1 MMNAILGLFMLTA
14 GVSAIHS
21 STHHGTNRF
30 AGKSKSNV
38 VAKVIEMLETE
49 KSTIAEDIKKEAA
62 AMAEYMD
69 YCDDEQKAKDFAI
82 RDADRVLE
90 DTSALIEDN
99 TAQIAAL
106 EEEIAEI
113 GVQMADRQEEH
124 DKIKK
129 LRDERHAEFKKREAE
144 QTVMIS
150 ELVKMEK
157 ALKEQIDRMTT
168 PPPVE
173 TGAAEEGEEAAAE
186 GEAAAEAAPEAP
198 PAAEGAPAALL
209 QKSSWAHPHLSPET
223 VQNMKVLYQTTMNAL
238 MQDPEAAPKGGAFLQ
253 EHQPSAESANTADN
267 LASFEGL
274 KVKARE
280 ALQRERDQEKKEVNE
295 FMVEKQSLMGA
306 MTLFNSK
313 LDDANEDKNRLSEE
327 KAQAEAENAQ
337 AKESKAADEKA
348 LAELVSTC
356 NAASESWDARQK
368 DAAAE
373 QAAITKACEI
383 LGSRVKVFLQV
394 GDSKAEKSTAPTAVR
409 QRLITKFRTLGS
421 KLHSIS
427 MLNMVS
433 AMSVTPMEKI
443 KGLISDMIEKLQ
455 KEAAEAANMHA
466 FCQEETKANKE
477 ANEKT
482 QKELDTINNRLEA
495 ALAKKQSLTDRVSEL
510 QAQIKDIESADAEAL
525 KIRTDENEVFVKQE
539 ADFKEAAA
547 AVDDAIDVLKDFYG
561 DVGIGAALVQQPAAP
576 PKLGGRKD
584 ASAGGIL
591 SILDMMSDQF
601 STTVDKLQ
609 REEREATE
617 AYEKLTNDNEVSK
630 TNKLMEIKTS
640 ESQIMSLTEAAGDYT
655 VDKTE
660 ATKTMDAIV
669 AYAEKL
675 KPQCEN
681 RVVPYAERK
690 AKREA
695 EIEGLKEAFQILV
708 DTADSMGGFLQTH
721 SHPTRRFH

>member
-1 MMNAILGLFMLTA
+1 M
-14 GVSAIHS
+14 
-21 STHHGTNRF
+21 HHGANRF
-30 AGKSKSNV
+30 AGQSKSNV
-38 VAKVIEMLETE
+38 VDKVIEMLGAE
-49 KSTIAEDIKKEAA
+49 KAKIAEDIKGEAA

-69 YCDDEQKAKDFAI
+69 YCDDEQKAKDFSI
-82 RDADRVLE
+82 RDSDRVIE

-144 QTVMIS
+144 QLVMIG
-150 ELVKMEK
+150 ELIKMEK
-157 ALKEQIDRMTT
+157 ALKEQIERMTT
-168 PPPVE
+168 PPPIPDAP
-173 TGAAEEGEEAAAE
+173 AAEEAAAE
-186 GEAAAEAAPEAP
+186 EGGAE
-198 PAAEGAPAALL
+198 ALL
-209 QKSSWAHPHLSPET
+209 QKSASAHQVLHLSP
-223 VQNMKVLYQTTMNAL
+223 VMVKQMRSLYSETMNAL
-238 MQDPEAAPKGGAFLQ
+238 MKDPEAASGKGAFLQ
-253 EHQPSAESANTADN
+253 VEQPDAANAGTADN
-267 LASFEGL
+267 LASFEAL
-274 KVKARE
+274 KVKAQE
-280 ALQRERDQEKKEVNE
+280 ALQREKEQEKKEVNE

-337 AKESKAADEKA
+337 AKEGKASDEKA

-356 NAASESWDARQK
+356 NSAAEAWDARQK

-373 QAAITKACEI
+373 QAAITKAMEI
-383 LGSRVKVFLQV
+383 LGSRVKVLLQI
-394 GDSKAEKSTAPTAVR
+394 DDKKEDRRTQPDVR
-409 QRLITKFRTLGS
+409 QRLIGKFRALGT

-482 QKELDTINNRLEA
+482 QKELDTINSRLES
-495 ALAKKQSLTDRVSEL
+495 ALAKKQSLEDRVSEL
-510 QAQIKDIESADAEAL
+510 QTQIKDIESADAEAL
-525 KIRTDENEVFVKQE
+525 KIRQDENTVFLKQE

-561 DVGIGAALVQQPAAP
+561 DVGIGAFVQQPAAP

-609 REEREATE
+609 REEREAVE
-617 AYEKLTNDNEVSK
+617 AYEKLTNENEVAK

-655 VDKTE
+655 IDKDE

-721 SHPTRRFH
+721 AHPNRRFH

>member
-1 MMNAILGLFMLTA
+1 MNTILGLLA
-14 GVSAIHS
+14 LVSGVSAIHS
-21 STHHGTNRF
+21 AMHHGANRF
-30 AGKSKSNV
+30 AGQSKSNV
-38 VAKVIEMLETE
+38 VDKVIEMLGAE
-49 KSTIAEDIKKEAA
+49 KAKIAEDIKGEAA

-69 YCDDEQKAKDFAI
+69 YCDDEQKAKDFSI
-82 RDADRVLE
+82 RDSDRVIE

-144 QTVMIS
+144 QLVMIG
-150 ELVKMEK
+150 ELIKMEK
-157 ALKEQIDRMTT
+157 ALKEQIERMTT
-168 PPPVE
+168 PPPLPE
-173 TGAAEEGEEAAAE
+173 APAAEEAAAE
-186 GEAAAEAAPEAP
+186 EGGAE
-198 PAAEGAPAALL
+198 ALL
-209 QKSSWAHPHLSPET
+209 QKSASAHQVLHLPP
-223 VQNMKVLYQTTMNAL
+223 VMVKQMRILYSETMNAL
-238 MQDPEAAPKGGAFLQ
+238 MKDPEAASGKGAFLQ
-253 EHQPSAESANTADN
+253 VEQPDAANAGTADN
-267 LASFEGL
+267 LASFEAL
-274 KVKARE
+274 KVKAQE
-280 ALQRERDQEKKEVNE
+280 ALQREKEQEKKEVNE

-337 AKESKAADEKA
+337 AKEGKASDEKA

-356 NAASESWDARQK
+356 NSAAEAWDARQK

-373 QAAITKACEI
+373 QAAITKAMEI
-383 LGSRVKVFLQV
+383 LGSRVKVLLQI
-394 GDSKAEKSTAPTAVR
+394 DDKKEARTTQPDVR
-409 QRLITKFRTLGS
+409 QRLIGKFRALGT

-466 FCQEETKANKE
+466 FCEEETKANKE

-482 QKELDTINNRLEA
+482 QKELDTINSRLES
-495 ALAKKQSLTDRVSEL
+495 ALAKKQSLEDRVSEL
-510 QAQIKDIESADAEAL
+510 QTQIKDIESADAEAL
-525 KIRTDENEVFVKQE
+525 KIRQDENTVFLKQE

-561 DVGIGAALVQQPAAP
+561 DVGIGAFVQQPAAP

-609 REEREATE
+609 REEREAVE
-617 AYEKLTNDNEVSK
+617 AYEKLTNENEVAK

-655 VDKTE
+655 IDKDE

-721 SHPTRRFH
+721 AHPNRRFH

>member
-1 MMNAILGLFMLTA
+1 
-14 GVSAIHS
+14 
-21 STHHGTNRF
+21 
-30 AGKSKSNV
+30 
-38 VAKVIEMLETE
+38 
-49 KSTIAEDIKKEAA
+49 
-62 AMAEYMD
+62 
-69 YCDDEQKAKDFAI
+69 
-82 RDADRVLE
+82 
-90 DTSALIEDN
+90 
-99 TAQIAAL
+99 
-106 EEEIAEI
+106 
-113 GVQMADRQEEH
+113 
-124 DKIKK
+124 
-129 LRDERHAEFKKREAE
+129 
-144 QTVMIS
+144 
-150 ELVKMEK
+150 
-157 ALKEQIDRMTT
+157 
-168 PPPVE
+168 
-173 TGAAEEGEEAAAE
+173 
-186 GEAAAEAAPEAP
+186 
-198 PAAEGAPAALL
+198 
-209 QKSSWAHPHLSPET
+209 
-223 VQNMKVLYQTTMNAL
+223 MNAL

-253 EHQPSAESANTADN
+253 EAQPDAENAGTADN
-267 LASFEGL
+267 LASFEAL
-274 KVKARE
+274 KVKAQE
-280 ALQRERDQEKKEVNE
+280 ALQREREQEKSEENE

-356 NAASESWDARQK
+356 NAAAASWDARQK

-373 QAAITKACEI
+373 QAAITKAQEI

-394 GDSKAEKSTAPTAVR
+394 ENQKKADTNEPTAVR
-409 QRLITKFRTLGS
+409 QKLISKFRSLG
-421 KLHSIS
+421 KNLHSIS

-443 KGLISDMIEKLQ
+443 KGLITDMIAKLQ

-466 FCQEETKANKE
+466 FCEEETKANKE

-482 QKELDTINNRLEA
+482 QGELDTTNNRLESA
-495 ALAKKQSLTDRVSEL
+495 SAKKQDLEDRVAEL
-510 QAQIKDIESADAEAL
+510 QAQIKDIENADAEAL
-525 KIRTDENEVFVKQE
+525 KIRQDENAAFLKNE

-576 PKLGGRKD
+576 PKLGGRSD

-609 REEREATE
+609 REEREAVE
-617 AYEKLTNDNEVSK
+617 AYEKLTNENDVAKTSK
-630 TNKLMEIKTS
+630 KMEIKTS
-640 ESQIMSLTEAAGDYT
+640 ESQIMSLTEAVGDYT
-655 VDKTE
+655 IDLTE
-660 ATKTMDAIV
+660 GTKTMDAIK

-708 DTADSMGGFLQTH
+708 GTADSMGGFLQTH
-721 SHPTRRFH
+721 SHPNRRFH

>member
-1 MMNAILGLFMLTA
+1 
-14 GVSAIHS
+14 
-21 STHHGTNRF
+21 
-30 AGKSKSNV
+30 
-38 VAKVIEMLETE
+38 
-49 KSTIAEDIKKEAA
+49 
-62 AMAEYMD
+62 
-69 YCDDEQKAKDFAI
+69 
-82 RDADRVLE
+82 
-90 DTSALIEDN
+90 
-99 TAQIAAL
+99 
-106 EEEIAEI
+106 
-113 GVQMADRQEEH
+113 
-124 DKIKK
+124 
-129 LRDERHAEFKKREAE
+129 
-144 QTVMIS
+144 
-150 ELVKMEK
+150 
-157 ALKEQIDRMTT
+157 
-168 PPPVE
+168 
-173 TGAAEEGEEAAAE
+173 
-186 GEAAAEAAPEAP
+186 
-198 PAAEGAPAALL
+198 
-209 QKSSWAHPHLSPET
+209 
-223 VQNMKVLYQTTMNAL
+223 MNAL

-253 EHQPSAESANTADN
+253 EAQPDAENAGTADN
-267 LASFEGL
+267 LASFEAL
-274 KVKARE
+274 KVKAQE
-280 ALQRERDQEKKEVNE
+280 ALQREREQEKSEENE

-356 NAASESWDARQK
+356 NAAAASWDTRQK

-373 QAAITKACEI
+373 QAAITKAQEI

-394 GDSKAEKSTAPTAVR
+394 ENQKKADTNEPTAVR
-409 QRLITKFRTLGS
+409 QKLISKFRSLG
-421 KLHSIS
+421 KNLHSIS

-443 KGLISDMIEKLQ
+443 KGLITDMIAKLQ

-466 FCQEETKANKE
+466 FCEEETKANKE

-482 QKELDTINNRLEA
+482 QGELDTTNNRLESA
-495 ALAKKQSLTDRVSEL
+495 SAKKQELEDRVAEL
-510 QAQIKDIESADAEAL
+510 AAQIKDIESADAEAL
-525 KIRTDENEVFVKQE
+525 KIRQDENAAFLKNE

-561 DVGIGAALVQQPAAP
+561 DVGIGAFVQQGQPAAP

-591 SILDMMSDQF
+591 SILDMMSDNF
-601 STTVDKLQ
+601 ATTVSNLQ
-609 REEREATE
+609 REEREAVA
-617 AYEKLTNDNEVSK
+617 AYEKLMNENEVSLTAK
-630 TNKLMEIKTS
+630 KMEIKTS

-655 VDKTE
+655 IDKTE
-660 ATKTMDAIV
+660 QTKAMDAIL

-675 KPQCEN
+675 KPTCEN

-721 SHPTRRFH
+721 SHPNRRLH

>member
-1 MMNAILGLFMLTA
+1 MNTILGLLA
-14 GVSAIHS
+14 LVSGVSAIHS
-21 STHHGTNRF
+21 AMHHGANRF
-30 AGKSKSNV
+30 AGQSKSNV
-38 VAKVIEMLETE
+38 VDKVIEMLGAE
-49 KSTIAEDIKKEAA
+49 KAKIAEDIKGEAA

-69 YCDDEQKAKDFAI
+69 YCDDEQKAKDFSI
-82 RDADRVLE
+82 RDSDRVIE

-144 QTVMIS
+144 QLVMIG
-150 ELVKMEK
+150 ELIKMEK
-157 ALKEQIDRMTT
+157 ALKQQIERMTT
-168 PPPVE
+168 PPPIPDAP
-173 TGAAEEGEEAAAE
+173 AAEEAAAE
-186 GEAAAEAAPEAP
+186 EGGAE
-198 PAAEGAPAALL
+198 ALL
-209 QKSSWAHPHLSPET
+209 QKSASAHQVLHLSP
-223 VQNMKVLYQTTMNAL
+223 VMVKQMRSLYSETMNAL
-238 MQDPEAAPKGGAFLQ
+238 MKDPEAASGKGAFLQ
-253 EHQPSAESANTADN
+253 VEQPDAANAGTADN
-267 LASFEGL
+267 LASFEAL
-274 KVKARE
+274 KVKAQE
-280 ALQRERDQEKKEVNE
+280 ALQREKEQEKKEVNE

-337 AKESKAADEKA
+337 AKEGKASDEKA

-356 NAASESWDARQK
+356 NSAAEAWDARQK

-373 QAAITKACEI
+373 QAAITKAMEI
-383 LGSRVKVFLQV
+383 LGSRVKVLLQI
-394 GDSKAEKSTAPTAVR
+394 DDKKEDRTTQPDVR
-409 QRLITKFRTLGS
+409 QRLVGKFRALGT

-466 FCQEETKANKE
+466 FCKEETKANKE

-482 QKELDTINNRLEA
+482 QKELDTINSRLES
-495 ALAKKQSLTDRVSEL
+495 ALAKKQSLEDRVSEL
-510 QAQIKDIESADAEAL
+510 QTQIKDIESADAEAL
-525 KIRTDENEVFVKQE
+525 KIRQDENTVFLKQE

-561 DVGIGAALVQQPAAP
+561 DVGIGAFVQQPAAP

-609 REEREATE
+609 REEREAVE
-617 AYEKLTNDNEVSK
+617 AYEKLTNENEVAK

-655 VDKTE
+655 IDKDE

-721 SHPTRRFH
+721 AHPNRRFH

>member
-1 MMNAILGLFMLTA
+1 MKILY
-14 GVSAIHS
+14 
-21 STHHGTNRF
+21 
-30 AGKSKSNV
+30 SK
-38 VAKVIEMLETE
+38 
-49 KSTIAEDIKKEAA
+49 
-62 AMAEYMD
+62 
-69 YCDDEQKAKDFAI
+69 
-82 RDADRVLE
+82 
-90 DTSALIEDN
+90 
-99 TAQIAAL
+99 
-106 EEEIAEI
+106 
-113 GVQMADRQEEH
+113 
-124 DKIKK
+124 
-129 LRDERHAEFKKREAE
+129 
-144 QTVMIS
+144 TV
-150 ELVKMEK
+150 
-157 ALKEQIDRMTT
+157 
-168 PPPVE
+168 
-173 TGAAEEGEEAAAE
+173 
-186 GEAAAEAAPEAP
+186 
-198 PAAEGAPAALL
+198 
-209 QKSSWAHPHLSPET
+209 
-223 VQNMKVLYQTTMNAL
+223 NAL
-238 MQDPEAAPKGGAFLQ
+238 MKDPEAASGKGAFLQ
-253 EHQPSAESANTADN
+253 VEQEPSGGTADN
-267 LASFEGL
+267 LASFEAL
-274 KVKARE
+274 KVKAQE
-280 ALQRERDQEKKEVNE
+280 ALQREREQEKKEVNE

-337 AKESKAADEKA
+337 AKEGKASDEKA

-356 NAASESWDARQK
+356 NSAAEAWDARQK

-373 QAAITKACEI
+373 QAAITKAMEI
-383 LGSRVKVFLQV
+383 LGSRVKVLLQV
-394 GDSKAEKSTAPTAVR
+394 DDKKEVKATAPNAVR
-409 QRLITKFRTLGS
+409 QRLISKFRTLGT

-443 KGLISDMIEKLQ
+443 KGLIEDMIAKLT
-455 KEAAEAANMHA
+455 KEAAEAASMHK
-466 FCQEETKANKE
+466 FCVEETKANKE

-495 ALAKKQSLTDRVSEL
+495 ATTKKQSLEDRVAEL
-510 QAQIKDIESADAEAL
+510 QTQIKDIENADAEAL
-525 KIRTDENEVFVKQE
+525 KIRQDENTVFLKQE

-561 DVGIGAALVQQPAAP
+561 DVGIGAFVQQPAAP

-609 REEREATE
+609 REEREAVE
-617 AYEKLTNDNEVSK
+617 AYEKLTNENEVAK

-640 ESQIMSLTEAAGDYT
+640 ESQIMSLTEATGDYT
-655 VDKTE
+655 IDLTE
-660 ATKTMDAIV
+660 ATKTMDAIK

-708 DTADSMGGFLQTH
+708 DTADSMQSNFLQIEH
-721 SHPTRRFH
+721 AHPNRRFKTH

>member
-1 MMNAILGLFMLTA
+1 MNTILGLLA
-14 GVSAIHS
+14 LVSGVSAIHS
-21 STHHGTNRF
+21 AMHHGANRF
-30 AGKSKSNV
+30 AGQSKSNV
-38 VAKVIEMLETE
+38 VDKVIEMLGAE
-49 KSTIAEDIKKEAA
+49 KAKIAEDIKGEAA

-69 YCDDEQKAKDFAI
+69 YCDDEQKAKDFSI
-82 RDADRVLE
+82 RDSDRVIE

-144 QTVMIS
+144 QLVMIG
-150 ELVKMEK
+150 ELIKMEK
-157 ALKEQIDRMTT
+157 ALKEQIERMTT
-168 PPPVE
+168 PPPIPDAP
-173 TGAAEEGEEAAAE
+173 AAEEAAAE
-186 GEAAAEAAPEAP
+186 EGGAE
-198 PAAEGAPAALL
+198 ALL
-209 QKSSWAHPHLSPET
+209 QKSASAHQVLHLSP
-223 VQNMKVLYQTTMNAL
+223 VMVKQMRSLYSETMNAL
-238 MQDPEAAPKGGAFLQ
+238 MKDPEAASGKGAFLQ
-253 EHQPSAESANTADN
+253 VEQPDAANAGTADN
-267 LASFEGL
+267 LASFEAL
-274 KVKARE
+274 KVKAQE
-280 ALQRERDQEKKEVNE
+280 ALQREKEQEKKEVNE

-337 AKESKAADEKA
+337 AKEGKASDEKA

-356 NAASESWDARQK
+356 NSAAEAWDARQK

-373 QAAITKACEI
+373 QAAITKAMEI
-383 LGSRVKVFLQV
+383 LGSRVKVLLQI
-394 GDSKAEKSTAPTAVR
+394 DDKKEDRRTQPDVR
-409 QRLITKFRTLGS
+409 QRLIGKFRALGT

-482 QKELDTINNRLEA
+482 QKELDTINSRLES
-495 ALAKKQSLTDRVSEL
+495 ALAKKQSLEDRVSEL
-510 QAQIKDIESADAEAL
+510 QTQIKDIESADAEAL
-525 KIRTDENEVFVKQE
+525 KIRQDENTVFLKQE

-561 DVGIGAALVQQPAAP
+561 DVGIGAFVQQPAAP

-609 REEREATE
+609 REEREAVE
-617 AYEKLTNDNEVSK
+617 AYEKLTNENEVAK

-655 VDKTE
+655 IDKDE

-721 SHPTRRFH
+721 AHPNRRFH

>member
-1 MMNAILGLFMLTA
+1 MKILY
-14 GVSAIHS
+14 
-21 STHHGTNRF
+21 
-30 AGKSKSNV
+30 SK
-38 VAKVIEMLETE
+38 
-49 KSTIAEDIKKEAA
+49 
-62 AMAEYMD
+62 
-69 YCDDEQKAKDFAI
+69 
-82 RDADRVLE
+82 
-90 DTSALIEDN
+90 
-99 TAQIAAL
+99 
-106 EEEIAEI
+106 
-113 GVQMADRQEEH
+113 
-124 DKIKK
+124 
-129 LRDERHAEFKKREAE
+129 
-144 QTVMIS
+144 TV
-150 ELVKMEK
+150 
-157 ALKEQIDRMTT
+157 
-168 PPPVE
+168 
-173 TGAAEEGEEAAAE
+173 
-186 GEAAAEAAPEAP
+186 
-198 PAAEGAPAALL
+198 
-209 QKSSWAHPHLSPET
+209 
-223 VQNMKVLYQTTMNAL
+223 NAL
-238 MQDPEAAPKGGAFLQ
+238 MKDPEAASGKGAFLQ
-253 EHQPSAESANTADN
+253 VEQEPSGGTADN
-267 LASFEGL
+267 LASFEAL
-274 KVKARE
+274 KVKAQE
-280 ALQRERDQEKKEVNE
+280 ALQREKEQEKKEVNE

-337 AKESKAADEKA
+337 AKEGKASDEKA

-356 NAASESWDARQK
+356 NSAAEAWDARQK

-373 QAAITKACEI
+373 QAAITKAMEI
-383 LGSRVKVFLQV
+383 LGSRVKVLLQI
-394 GDSKAEKSTAPTAVR
+394 DDKKEARTTQPDVR
-409 QRLITKFRTLGS
+409 QRLIGKFRALCT

-455 KEAAEAANMHA
+455 KEAAEASNMHA
-466 FCQEETKANKE
+466 FCEEETKANKE

-482 QKELDTINNRLEA
+482 QKELDTINSRLES
-495 ALAKKQSLTDRVSEL
+495 ALAKKQSLEDRVSEL
-510 QAQIKDIESADAEAL
+510 QTQIKDIENADAEAL
-525 KIRTDENEVFVKQE
+525 KIRQDENTVFLKQE

-561 DVGIGAALVQQPAAP
+561 DVGIGAFVQQPAAP
-576 PKLGGRKD
+576 PKLGGPKD

-609 REEREATE
+609 REEREAVE
-617 AYEKLTNDNEVSK
+617 AYEKLTNENEVAK

-640 ESQIMSLTEAAGDYT
+640 ESQIMSLTEATGDYT
-655 VDKTE
+655 IDLTE
-660 ATKTMDAIV
+660 ATKTMDAIK

-708 DTADSMGGFLQTH
+708 D
-721 SHPTRRFH
+721 

>member
-1 MMNAILGLFMLTA
+1 MKTILSLLMLVA

-21 STHHGTNRF
+21 ATHHGTNRF
-30 AGKSKSNV
+30 AGKSKDNV

-49 KSTIAEDIKKEAA
+49 KGKIAEDIKKEAA

-82 RDADRVLE
+82 RDADRVIE

-99 TAQIAAL
+99 TAQISAL

-129 LRDERHAEFKKREAE
+129 LRDERHEEFKKREAE
-144 QTVMIS
+144 QLVMIG
-150 ELVKMEK
+150 ELIKMEA
-157 ALKEQIDRMTT
+157 ALKQQIESMTT
-168 PPPVE
+168 PPPIE
-173 TGAAEEGEEAAAE
+173 SPSAEAAE
-186 GEAAAEAAPEAP
+186 GEAAEGAEA
-198 PAAEGAPAALL
+198 LV
-209 QKSSWAHPHLSPET
+209 QKTSFSYLHLSPET
-223 VQNMKVLYQTTMNAL
+223 VQKMKFLYKKTMDAL
-238 MQDPEAAPKGGAFLQ
+238 MLDPEAAPKGGAFLQ
-253 EHQPSAESANTADN
+253 EQEDPASAENAGTADN
-267 LASFEGL
+267 LATFDSL
-274 KVKARE
+274 KVKAQE
-280 ALQRERDQEKKEVNE
+280 ALQRERDQEKQEANE
-295 FMVEKQSLMGA
+295 FIVEKQALMGA
-306 MTLFNSK
+306 MKLFNHK
-313 LDDANEDKNRLSEE
+313 LDDANEDKDKLSEE
-327 KAQAEAENAQ
+327 KAQAEAENKQ
-337 AKESKAADEKA
+337 ATASKAADEKA
-348 LAELVSTC
+348 LQELVMTC
-356 NAASESWDARQK
+356 NDAAAAWDARQK

-373 QAAITKACEI
+373 QAAITKAQEI

-394 GDSKAEKSTAPTAVR
+394 QGQKSEKTDQSNEPNVVR
-409 QRLITKFRTLGS
+409 AKLIKKFRTLGT
-421 KLHSIS
+421 KLRSIS

-443 KGLISDMIEKLQ
+443 KGLISDMIEKLT

-482 QKELDTINNRLEA
+482 QGELDTTNNRLEA
-495 ALAKKQSLTDRVSEL
+495 ALAKKQDLQDRVAEL
-510 QAQIKDIESADAEAL
+510 SGEIKEIDAANAEAL
-525 KIRTDENEVFVKQE
+525 KIRQDENAAFLKNE

-561 DVGIGAALVQQPAAP
+561 DVGIGAFVQQGQPAAP

-591 SILDMMSDQF
+591 SILDMMSDNF
-601 STTVDKLQ
+601 ATTVSNLQ
-609 REEREATE
+609 REEREAVA
-617 AYEKLTNDNEVSK
+617 AYEKLMNENEVSLTAK
-630 TNKLMEIKTS
+630 KMEIKTS
-640 ESQIMSLTEAAGDYT
+640 ESQIMSLTEAAGDFT
-655 VDKTE
+655 IDKTE
-660 ATKTMDAIV
+660 QTKAMDAIL

-675 KPQCEN
+675 KPTCEN

-721 SHPTRRFH
+721 SHPNRRLH

>member
-1 MMNAILGLFMLTA
+1 MNTILGLLA
-14 GVSAIHS
+14 LVSGASAIHS
-21 STHHGTNRF
+21 AMHHGANRF
-30 AGKSKSNV
+30 AGQSKSNV
-38 VAKVIEMLETE
+38 VDKVIEMLGAE
-49 KSTIAEDIKKEAA
+49 KAKIAEDIKGEAA

-69 YCDDEQKAKDFAI
+69 YCDDEQKAKDFSI
-82 RDADRVLE
+82 RDSDRVIE

-144 QTVMIS
+144 QLVMIG
-150 ELVKMEK
+150 ELIKMEK
-157 ALKEQIDRMTT
+157 ALKEQIERMTT
-168 PPPVE
+168 PPPIPDAP
-173 TGAAEEGEEAAAE
+173 AAEEAAAE
-186 GEAAAEAAPEAP
+186 EGGAE
-198 PAAEGAPAALL
+198 ALL
-209 QKSSWAHPHLSPET
+209 QKSASAHQVLHLSP
-223 VQNMKVLYQTTMNAL
+223 VMVKQMRSLYSETMNAL
-238 MQDPEAAPKGGAFLQ
+238 MKDPEAASGKGAFLQ
-253 EHQPSAESANTADN
+253 VEQPDAANAGTADN
-267 LASFEGL
+267 LASFEAL
-274 KVKARE
+274 KVKAQE
-280 ALQRERDQEKKEVNE
+280 ALQREKEQEKKEVNE

-337 AKESKAADEKA
+337 AKEGKASDEKA

-356 NAASESWDARQK
+356 NSAAEAWDARQK

-373 QAAITKACEI
+373 QAAITKAMEI
-383 LGSRVKVFLQV
+383 LGSRVKVLLQI
-394 GDSKAEKSTAPTAVR
+394 DDKKEDRRTQPDVR
-409 QRLITKFRTLGS
+409 QRLIGKFRALGT

-482 QKELDTINNRLEA
+482 QKELDTINSRLES
-495 ALAKKQSLTDRVSEL
+495 ALAKKQSLEDRVSEL
-510 QAQIKDIESADAEAL
+510 QTQIKDIESADAEAL
-525 KIRTDENEVFVKQE
+525 KIRQDENTVFLKQE

-561 DVGIGAALVQQPAAP
+561 DVGIGAFVQQPAAP

-609 REEREATE
+609 REEREAVE
-617 AYEKLTNDNEVSK
+617 AYEKLTNENEVAK

-655 VDKTE
+655 IDKDE

-721 SHPTRRFH
+721 AHPNRRFH